1 MTFAHRLPV
10 LRNRVFRPT
19 LYGETNRALDR
30 GAEMLKAEFDPDK
43 ASHGAGYPP
52 PHNEKCR
59 GRTTWP
65 LTRKY
70 NLTQFGVNRV
80 EIAAGSWS
88 TQRHWH
94 SVNDEVVIVV
104 SGELVL
110 VTDEGEELLGPGD
123 CVAFKAGVKN
133 AHHLQNRSDQP
144 AVVYDIGGRDL
155 WDVSTFPDAGFQ
167 ARPRIEINF
176 KPIKE

>member
-1 MTFAHRLPV
+1 MF
-10 LRNRVFRPT
+10 
-19 LYGETNRALDR
+19 
-30 GAEMLKAEFDPDK
+30 
-43 ASHGAGYPP
+43 
-52 PHNEKCR
+52 
-59 GRTTWP
+59 
-65 LTRKY
+65 
-70 NLTQFGVNRV
+70 
-80 EIAAGSWS
+80 
-88 TQRHWH
+88 

-110 VTDEGEELLGPGD
+110 VTDEGEELLGPGY

-133 AHHLQNRSDQP
+133 AHHLQNRSEQP

-167 ARPRIEINF
+167 ARPRIDINF

>member
-1 MTFAHRLPV
+1 
-10 LRNRVFRPT
+10 
-19 LYGETNRALDR
+19 
-30 GAEMLKAEFDPDK
+30 MLKAEFEPEK

-167 ARPRIEINF
+167 ARPRIDINF